1 MGKMAC
7 MRNKPIRCFLGTALF
22 EFVAATTIRSSTLTL
37 VYNRFPLTVISS
49 GSKTGGI
56 GRIKRLFAEILSY
69 EIRAW
74 TSRWSFRRQNPAFSV
89 RQRSHS
95 RLVFHRFL
103 ERCTQQAHLI
113 LPCCGKSL
121 VKEIE
126 WWFRAG
132 TAPPDPAVP
141 SLHGPG
147 VRVAIPSAPDVV
159 ESFLSLR
166 GLRCTRPP

>member
-1 MGKMAC
+1 MTVWLRISIMLMSVLLMSAC
-7 MRNKPIRCFLGTALF
+7 GSEDVAKPGDTAHGGPR
-22 EFVAATTIRSSTLTL
+22 A
-37 VYNRFPLTVISS
+37 
-49 GSKTGGI
+49 GI